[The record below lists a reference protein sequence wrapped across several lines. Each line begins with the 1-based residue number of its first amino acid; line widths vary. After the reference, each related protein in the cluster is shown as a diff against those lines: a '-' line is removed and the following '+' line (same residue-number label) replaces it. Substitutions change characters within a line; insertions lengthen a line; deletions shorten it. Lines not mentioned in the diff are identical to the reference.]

1 MDEPKGSAEE
11 LAQVTDVLGSFTTSY
26 KTSGSSRSANV
37 ANGCSLINGTTL
49 YPGEEFSTYKT
60 VSPFSVANGYYMAGY
75 LLKRISRLST
85 RDKIRRENIIIT
97 VHKTAPQ

>member
-37 ANGCSLINGTTL
+37 ANGCSLITERLCIREKNFL
-49 YPGEEFSTYKT
+49 LIRR
-60 VSPFSVANGYYMAGY
+60 Y
-75 LLKRISRLST
+75 LLFPWRT
-85 RDKIRRENIIIT
+85 AIT
-97 VHKTAPQ
+97 WRVLMSAEKW